1 MKDSSIEQEKKSELF
16 LSKGARIAWAK
27 SPYER
32 YGIADDSDFEPKWLP
47 LFITVPIARA

>member
-1 MKDSSIEQEKKSELF
+1 MKDRPFKSSQNHAVTLSEA
-16 LSKGARIAWAK
+16 ARIAWAK

-32 YGIADDSDFEPKWLP
+32 YGIADDSDSDPKWLP